1 MTLDRKVSEYE
12 EAKNF
17 HQWLSIKDIKHSA
30 IPNETGGSP
39 EAKRRAIRMKRQGT
53 SRGVPDYLM
62 LIAPEQS
69 KDGEGYCLFIELK
82 RLKGGKVS
90 PEQQSWL
97 DALNQTPVHAYL
109 AKGCDAAIK
118 IVEHYLK
125 EPKGFKF

>member
-1 MTLDRKVSEYE
+1 MVNTTPLEEVEQANFVDWLELQGLKFSATAQSTYTTSYNQKRK
-12 EAKNF
+12 N
-17 HQWLSIKDIKHSA
+17 HR
-30 IPNETGGSP
+30 TGLR
-39 EAKRRAIRMKRQGT
+39 K
-53 SRGVPDYLM
+53 GVPDM
-62 LIAPEQS
+62 IVLIAPEQS
-69 KDGEGYCLFIELK
+69 KDGEGYCIFIELK

-109 AKGCDAAIK
+109 AQGCDAAIK

>member
-1 MTLDRKVSEYE
+1 MVNTTPLE
-12 EAKNF
+12 EVEQANF
-17 HQWLSIKDIKHSA
+17 VDWLELQNLKLSA
-30 IPNETGGSP
+30 IPNSTYTTSWNQ
-39 EAKRRAIRMKRQGT
+39 KRKNYRQGL
-53 SRGVPDYLM
+53 RAGLPDM
-62 LIAPEQS
+62 IVLIAPEQS

-90 PEQQSWL
+90 PEQQEWL

-125 EPKGFKF
+125 EPKSFKF